1 MSSSKVIGFGAI
13 RGKIPEGGHLM
24 NSRTGLE
31 QLNLI
36 RRGASCV
43 SGQVEENFWDRY
55 TSPTINLFNRPQ
67 FRNAVD
73 EAKRQGVPLVISDLF
88 KMLGLLGD
96 RDKAVDAY
104 IRITGLGVTIID
116 GKLGIVATSI
126 PGDALSFM
134 ISSAVLT
141 KKNRRIGL
149 KNGGTESRQPTA
161 RTIARAKRA
170 VKRHADDFAQRMLPV
185 IEAIR
190 LELGDKASAS
200 AIATKLNEERHR
212 TARGK
217 MWQATSVLRV
227 LKRIDQI
234 APRPALSAVK
244 SDDNDESA
252 GS

>member
-1 MSSSKVIGFGAI
+1 MSSRKVIGFGAI
-13 RGKIPEGGHLM
+13 RGKIPEGGDLRK
-24 NSRTGLE
+24 SRTGLE
-31 QLNLI
+31 QIALI
-36 RRGASCV
+36 RQGASRV
-43 SGQVEENFWDRY
+43 GGQVEENFWDRY

-73 EAKRQGVPLVISDLF
+73 EAKRLGVPLVISDLL

-96 RDKAVDAY
+96 KGKAVDAY
-104 IRITGLGVTIID
+104 IHITSLGVTIID
-116 GKLGIVATSI
+116 GKLGIAAMSI

-134 ISSAVLT
+134 IFSAVLA
-141 KKNRRIGL
+141 KKTRRIGL
-149 KNGGTESRQPTA
+149 KARGDESRHPTA
-161 RTIARAKRA
+161 KTIALAKLA
-170 VKRHADDFAQRMLPV
+170 VTRNADDFAQRMLPV

-252 GS
+252 AS